1 MAVGGLIRTPSS
13 IVPRGAG
20 SLQAAIRRDD
30 EAGPTCG
37 SAVADVEPS
46 VLIGARVHKSP
57 PPPVLFRLPLHS
69 RRGGLAVVAGR
80 SRQILAVAEVGWAD
94 NEAGDPLLN
103 RATFHVSARVGLVRR
118 SSDDPNRGATA
129 GRYEYARPLA
139 YRRATGTS
147 PICWRARLLGKC
159 RRREQK
165 G

>member
-1 MAVGGLIRTPSS
+1 MLGAVQ
-13 IVPRGAG
+13 
-20 SLQAAIRRDD
+20 SL
-30 EAGPTCG
+30 T
-37 SAVADVEPS
+37 
-46 VLIGARVHKSP
+46 
-57 PPPVLFRLPLHS
+57 
-69 RRGGLAVVAGR
+69 RRGGSAMVAGG

>member
-1 MAVGGLIRTPSS
+1 M
-13 IVPRGAG
+13 GA
-20 SLQAAIRRDD
+20 
-30 EAGPTCG
+30 
-37 SAVADVEPS
+37 SAVRANS
-46 VLIGARVHKSP
+46 RA
-57 PPPVLFRLPLHS
+57 PVLFRLPLHS

>member
-1 MAVGGLIRTPSS
+1 VIVRKRTVV
-13 IVPRGAG
+13 VP
-20 SLQAAIRRDD
+20 
-30 EAGPTCG
+30 E
-37 SAVADVEPS
+37 S
-46 VLIGARVHKSP
+46 VLNSSKAREDANRFTAGAA
-57 PPPVLFRLPLHS
+57 
-69 RRGGLAVVAGR
+69 GLAVVAGR
-80 SRQILAVAEVGWAD
+80 SRQILAVAEVGWAN

-118 SSDDPNRGATA
+118 SSNDPNRGATA

-139 YRRATGTS
+139 YHRATGTS

>member
-20 SLQAAIRRDD
+20 SLQAAIRR
-30 EAGPTCG
+30 EKQAQHAEVLSPTW
-37 SAVADVEPS
+37 SHS
-46 VLIGARVHKSP
+46 ILIGARVHKSP